1 MYLQNGGD
9 RLNPKKIE
17 DLSFMV
23 TIQNDLVLQGEKWNL
38 VSLKVRKVI
47 RVSDGTSLPLMV
59 YYN

>member
-1 MYLQNGGD
+1 M
-9 RLNPKKIE
+9 NPKKVE